1 MAPEPEKKQG
11 LTTSEVSRMLGI
23 PRGTVARFFEQGI
36 LTGWKNPITG
46 RLAIDPG
53 SLKVMKRRAAVMTKT
68 RGDIVDDIHE
78 KLEKYS
84 KGEVAD
90 IVESVFDIMKETVQR
105 EGKIVISGFG
115 VFATKNKRARRGRN
129 PQTGSDLQ
137 ISPRRILTFK
147 PSQVLK
153 AGVNRATG
161 EIEAG
166 QRTDEIG

>member
-23 PRGTVARFFEQGI
+23 PRGTVARFFEQEI

-46 RLAIDPG
+46 RLAIDPENI
-53 SLKVMKRRAAVMTKT
+53 KTIKRSEAAMTKT

-90 IVESVFDIMKETVQR
+90 IVKSVFDIIKETAQR
-105 EGKIVISGFG
+105 EGKITISGFG

-137 ISPRRILTFK
+137 ISPRRIVTFK
-147 PSQVLK
+147 PSPVLR
-153 AGVNRATG
+153 ASVNRAIR
-161 EIEAG
+161 EIEVGEA
-166 QRTDEIG
+166 T